1 MVRCLEFL
9 EGSVGDDAQLC
20 FWENSGAG
28 GRCGVRVGA
37 KTRDPQGIKVGAIAR
52 EPLGS
57 QGGS

>member
-1 MVRCLEFL
+1 MMPSF
-9 EGSVGDDAQLC
+9 A

-28 GRCGVRVGA
+28 GVRVGA